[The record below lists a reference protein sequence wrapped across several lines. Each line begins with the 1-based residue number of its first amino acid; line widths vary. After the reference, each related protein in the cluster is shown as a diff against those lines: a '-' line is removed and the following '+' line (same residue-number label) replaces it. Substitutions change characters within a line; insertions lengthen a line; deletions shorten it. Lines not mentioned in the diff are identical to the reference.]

1 MDVKGQFVNDV
12 VAGLYRLPAE
22 DAALVK
28 STLELKLHGYNM
40 SIAETLPALNFEDN
54 NQRLLKMFFASKL
67 VKGCS
72 QNTIIAYNQRLKI
85 FFEFL
90 KKDALEITTADIRY
104 FLAYEETQR
113 GLAKTTIDLA
123 LGAIRSFY
131 AYLQNEE
138 ILIKNPA
145 AKIEPIKL
153 PKKKLSAFSRED
165 VEKLRG
171 ACKNLREQLYIE
183 GLLSTGCRISEFV
196 QIKRT
201 EINNDTVLVHGKG
214 NKERYVYLNDT
225 AKNIIERYLAQRND
239 ANPYLL
245 ERARNQQNYANNHV
259 TTRGVAERLV
269 DIGKI
274 AGVENVHP
282 HRFRRTFATNALRNG
297 MPIEKVSL
305 LLGHANVGVTQRYL
319 DIHEEELK
327 SAHKK
332 YVV

>member
-12 VAGLYRLPAE
+12 VAGLYRLPTE
-22 DAALVK
+22 DTALVK
-28 STLELKLHGYNM
+28 SVLELKLQDYNM

-72 QNTIIAYNQRLKI
+72 QNTILAYNQRLTI
-85 FFEFL
+85 FFDFL

-113 GLAKTTIDLA
+113 GQAKKTLELA
-123 LGAIRSFY
+123 LGAIKSFY
-131 AYLQNEE
+131 TYLQNEE
-138 ILIKNPA
+138 ILLKNPA
-145 AKIEPIKL
+145 AKIEPIKIPKRKL
-153 PKKKLSAFSRED
+153 PAFSGED
-165 VEKLRG
+165 IEKLRG
-171 ACKNLREQLYIE
+171 VCKTLRERLYIE

-201 EINNDTVLVHGKG
+201 EIKDDTVLVHGKG
-214 NKERYVYLNDT
+214 SKDRYVYLNDT
-225 AKNIIERYLAQRND
+225 TKNIIENYLAQRND
-239 ANPYLL
+239 DNPYLL
-245 ERARNQQNYANNHV
+245 ERARNQRDRDSTHV
-259 TTRGVAERLV
+259 TTRGVAGRLMEM
-269 DIGKI
+269 GKI
-274 AGVENVHP
+274 AGVENVYP

-305 LLGHANVGVTQRYL
+305 LLGHADVGVTQRYL

-327 SAHKK
+327 AAHKK